1 MTEQELA
8 DIRAAIRQLRDERS
22 PQELDEQAAAML
34 SFGFLSEVAHL
45 TEARGLTR
53 RALAQAVGTT
63 PSYITQLYRGDRLLN
78 LTMVARFERALR
90 VQFHI
95 KAVST
100 TPPVPAPEAAAH
112 PAMLRKLPAALS
124 GQQFAQVQTQ
134 AGGGQEHRYTLRPTT
149 TAAANLEEIFA

>member
-45 TEARGLTR
+45 TKARGLTR

-78 LTMVARFERALR
+78 LTMAARFERALG

-100 TPPVPAPEAAAH
+100 ALPSAAEQAAH
-112 PAMLRKLPAALS
+112 PAMLRKLPATLS
-124 GQQFAQVQTQ
+124 GQQFAQAQTH